1 MAWLVSKYRF
11 LELLL
16 LGRRAATCTP
26 IEHGHGIGLRL
37 CERAFVLFAEPYL
50 GHITA
55 RLSNTHAS
63 SKRFFDQ
70 RGGNTWFTLNRFKL
84 VGN

>member
-1 MAWLVSKYRF
+1 MAWLVSKCRF
-11 LELLL
+11 LGLLL
-16 LGRRAATCTP
+16 PGRRAATCTHV
-26 IEHGHGIGLRL
+26 HGHGIGLRL
-37 CERAFVLFAEPYL
+37 CERTFVLFAVPYL
-50 GHITA
+50 GHATA